1 MENLFA
7 PPGGFA
13 VRIMDLSG
21 GNGAEPV
28 ETIRGFATLM
38 HANAFARA
46 YVRDSL
52 ERCRAPG
59 LSEEEVL
66 SAWFAYG
73 EDAVVEDSAG
83 WRSANELHDF
93 AHTPAAS
100 EERDWRAL
108 DPRRDTED
116 DEDEE
121 GQGPGGPDGGEDQP
135 G

>member
-1 MENLFA
+1 MTESLFA

-21 GNGAEPV
+21 GNGGEPL
-28 ETIRGFATLM
+28 ETVRGFTSLM

-46 YVRDSL
+46 YVRDSF

-59 LSEEEVL
+59 LSNEEVL

-73 EDAVVEDSAG
+73 EDAVVEDEAG

-93 AHTPAAS
+93 AAAPAVG

-108 DPRRDTED
+108 DPRRHGEERDED
-116 DEDEE
+116 GDDEE
-121 GQGPGGPDGGEDQP
+121 GEDQT